1 MIPSLEGW
9 PTKAKEAPSP
19 HEVRLAPLDTN
30 PVFHSLRGK
39 ALGNLGLPLSTVTY
53 IQYEISFFIKIYNMK
68 SVFLITIHV
77 KIFYI
82 QIWFKYEAPLLCF
95 RIKTMI
101 NKNHFLNFFF
111 PKTIIEK
118 KCQKGIELHVIHTWC
133 HMQSEVL

>member
-1 MIPSLEGW
+1 MDEEWWDGVESLPQGQLKLHPFPGW
-9 PTKAKEAPSP
+9 ILAKAISMT
-19 HEVRLAPLDTN
+19 HFGMLYRLDIS
-30 PVFHSLRGK
+30 VFYFMSHCCFRFLS
-39 ALGNLGLPLSTVTY
+39 LGNLGLPLSTVTY

-101 NKNHFLNFFF
+101 NKNHFLNIFS
-111 PKTIIEK
+111 
-118 KCQKGIELHVIHTWC
+118 QKQL
-133 HMQSEVL
+133 